1 MTTLAE
7 DALTRTA
14 LPQLARKEMVH
25 YARHPLFLLSLVL
38 LSLSTVDPPDAGSAT
53 PGTSTIQF
61 AIAPAALLG
70 VFGMIIMGRLTRAS
84 DRAAE
89 AAGTVPTSQA
99 TRTLALASAVVVPL
113 AVALLYYAYLVWGF
127 HHWPPAADGIPV
139 TEVGNGWVYAVLF
152 TQGVIPAVGG
162 PILGLV
168 LARWL
173 PQRGAVPVAAVV
185 LVFAVMLMQ
194 GVFEPLRAI
203 RLVMPWTHFAGQMGA
218 EGDAGS
224 YVVMTG
230 SPYWWGAYL
239 VLLCAGGLVVALLR
253 DDQRSRKR
261 LVRLLTVIAVLA
273 AACCFLAITQGVR
286 STITYHGASG
296 LG

>member
-7 DALTRTA
+7 DALDRTA
-14 LPQLARKEMVH
+14 LPQLARKEVGR

-38 LSLSTVDPPDAGSAT
+38 LPLSTVDTPDSDSANA
-53 PGTSTIQF
+53 GTSTIQF

-99 TRTLALASAVVVPL
+99 TRTLALASVVVVPL

-139 TEVGNGWVYAVLF
+139 AEVGNEWVYAVLF

-162 PILGLV
+162 PLLGLV

-185 LVFAVMLMQ
+185 LVLAVMLMQ

-203 RLVMPWTHFAGQMGA
+203 RLFMPWTHFAGQMGA
-218 EGDAGS
+218 EGEAGS
-224 YVVMTG
+224 HLVLTG

-239 VLLCAGGLVVALLR
+239 AMLCVGGLVVALLR
-253 DDQRSRKR
+253 DDQPTHRR
-261 LVRLLTVIAVLA
+261 LVWLLAVIVVLA

-286 STITYHGASG
+286 STIAYSLPSG

>member
-7 DALTRTA
+7 DALDRTA
-14 LPQLARKEMVH
+14 LPQLARKEMGR
-25 YARHPLFLLSLVL
+25 YALHPLFLLSLVL
-38 LSLSTVDPPDAGSAT
+38 LSLSTVNPPDADSANA
-53 PGTSTIQF
+53 GTSTILF
-61 AIAPAALLG
+61 PIVPAALLG
-70 VFGMIIMGRLTRAS
+70 VFGMIIMARLTRAS

-113 AVALLYYAYLVWGF
+113 AVALLYYGYLVWGF

-139 TEVGNGWVYAVLF
+139 AEVGDSWVYAVLF

-162 PILGLV
+162 PLLGLM

-185 LVFAVMLMQ
+185 LVLAVMLMQ

-203 RLVMPWTHFAGQMGA
+203 RLFMPWTHFAGQMGA
-218 EGDAGS
+218 EDEAGAHM
-224 YVVMTG
+224 VLTG

-239 VLLCAGGLVVALLR
+239 AMLCAGALVVALLR
-253 DDQRSRKR
+253 DDQQPRAR
-261 LVRLLTVIAVLA
+261 LVRLLAVIGVLA
-273 AACCFLAITQGVR
+273 AVCCFLAITEGVH
-286 STITYHGASG
+286 STIVYGH
-296 LG
+296 